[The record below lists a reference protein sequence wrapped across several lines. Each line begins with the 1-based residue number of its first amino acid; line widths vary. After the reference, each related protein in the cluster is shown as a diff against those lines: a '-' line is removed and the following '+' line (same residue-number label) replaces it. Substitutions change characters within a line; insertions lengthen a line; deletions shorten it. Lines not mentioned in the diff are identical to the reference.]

1 MPSAGRRAT
10 TALPGRHPAQRRW
23 ARVPGA
29 GRVCPTPRP
38 SRSAAASEKDNLIS
52 GLSQS
57 VDANLPNGRLILVFI
72 LSIRTGSNAKITRSK
87 THVEKGK
94 DRISRMDDEE

>member
-1 MPSAGRRAT
+1 M
-10 TALPGRHPAQRRW
+10 
-23 ARVPGA
+23 
-29 GRVCPTPRP
+29 
-38 SRSAAASEKDNLIS
+38 IS

-57 VDANLPNGRLILVFI
+57 IDANLPNGRLILVFI

-87 THVEKGK
+87 THVEKGT